1 MHKTYHGFK
10 APTLMLS
17 AYDKKRFEKQVK
29 QLLKG
34 DLKECEIIQSLF
46 DFNYS
51 TIAKGVQEGFGN
63 IKYNKE
69 DVDLNREL
77 LTNIAVFSAFKSYRM
92 YGDLQTSMIDSNGN
106 KLPFNE
112 FRKKAQEIDASY
124 NEEWLRAEYNLA
136 IKQASSAK
144 QWQSFQRNKDMYPN
158 LKYMPSLSADPRE
171 VHRKYYGVIKPIDDA
186 FWNNMMPPN
195 GWGCKCWV
203 SQTDEKPTQ
212 LEVEGLAPIPGV
224 EGNAGKTR
232 RIFPPNH
239 PYVTSMDAAT
249 KTMLAA
255 LFLKLW
261 NSSEED
267 VYINIEINKGTLKV
281 HPLTDVADFDD
292 NMDYAVPM
300 VGILGG
306 ELKLLKHSYQDG
318 IKNPEF
324 EYNNI
329 IGDRTK
335 IDVAKYDCAKY
346 ISNSFKS
353 KYGKNSQLRDYEKSF
368 LAVDFDGK
376 FSAAQYFDCCKRING
391 EFKQKSKCEFLIL
404 KNNNAFAVIK
414 RTDNF
419 EEIMVKIKKG
429 LLK

>member
-34 DLKECEIIQSLF
+34 DLKESEIIQSLF
-46 DFNYS
+46 DFNYEQIS
-51 TIAKGVQEGFGN
+51 EAVQQGYGE
-63 IKYNKE
+63 IRYEKE
-69 DVDLNREL
+69 DLLLNREL
-77 LTNIAVFSAFKSYRM
+77 LANVAVFSAFKSYRM

-136 IKQASSAK
+136 IKQASAAK
-144 QWQSFQRNKDMYPN
+144 QWQSFQRDKDVYPN

-171 VHRKYYGVIKPIDDA
+171 VHRMYYGVIKPIDDA

-203 SQTDEKPTQ
+203 SQTDEKATQ
-212 LEVEGLAPIPGV
+212 LEVDPISPIPGV
-224 EGNAGKTR
+224 EGNAGKSR
-232 RIFPPNH
+232 RVFPPNH
-239 PYVTSMDAAT
+239 PYVTNMSAQEKLKIQNQLGRLWDNNAT
-249 KTMLAA
+249 DRYVTQKIGKG
-255 LFLKLW
+255 KL
-261 NSSEED
+261 S
-267 VYINIEINKGTLKV
+267 V
-281 HPLTDVADFDD
+281 HPLCDAVDLDD
-292 NMDYAVPM
+292 NLDYGVPM
-300 VGILGG
+300 IEALSG

-324 EYNNI
+324 EYSNT

-335 IDVAKYDCAKY
+335 IHFTKNDCAKY

-353 KYGKNSQLRDYEKSF
+353 KYGKYSQLRNYDKSF
-368 LAVDFDGK
+368 IAVDFDGK
-376 FSAAQYFDCCKRING
+376 FNIEQLFDCCKRING
-391 EFKQKSKCEFLIL
+391 EFKLKSKCEFLVL
-404 KNNNAFAVIK
+404 KNNNDFAVVK
-414 RTDNF
+414 RTDDF
-419 EEIMVKIKKG
+419 GQIMSKIKKG